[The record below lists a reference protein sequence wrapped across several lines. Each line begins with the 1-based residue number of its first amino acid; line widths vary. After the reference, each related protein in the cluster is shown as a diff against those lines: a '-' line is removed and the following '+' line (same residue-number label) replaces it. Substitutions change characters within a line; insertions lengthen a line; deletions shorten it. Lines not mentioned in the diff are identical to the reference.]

1 MPNPLFKLI
10 GDTVGSIIKPATDLV
25 DEVFTSADE
34 KNQYKQRLAEIAAD
48 AERNALAHAETIAN
62 AQRDV
67 IVAELQQ
74 DDKYTKRARPT
85 IAYSGIAVLLL
96 NHIILPWAAFFAGT
110 DPSGLPSVELPAE
123 FWWGWTGVVG
133 VWAIGRSVEK
143 KAKIEGEAPS
153 KYARMVTGSGR

>member
-10 GDTVGSIIKPATDLV
+10 GDTIGSVVKPVTGLV
-25 DEVFTSADE
+25 DEIFTSDE
-34 KNQYKQRLAEIAAD
+34 ERQEFKTRLAEIAST
-48 AERNALAHAETIAN
+48 AENAAMAHAETIAN

-85 IAYSGIAVLLL
+85 IAYSGIAVLIL
-96 NHIILPWAAFFAGT
+96 NHIILPWAAFFSGT
-110 DPSGLPSVELPAE
+110 DASGLPSVELPAE

-143 KAKIEGEAPS
+143 KAKIQGEGPG
-153 KYARMVTGSGR
+153 KYTRMITGS